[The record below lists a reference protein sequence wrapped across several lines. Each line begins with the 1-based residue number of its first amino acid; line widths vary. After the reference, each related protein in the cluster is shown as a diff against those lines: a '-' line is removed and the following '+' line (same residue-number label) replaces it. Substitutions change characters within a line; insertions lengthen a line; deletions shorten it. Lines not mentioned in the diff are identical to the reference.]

1 MSNMVVLSRKQ
12 KYIKIVIVTVNDVEK
27 IIRLRLNRINIIIS
41 ELCPS

>member
-27 IIRLRLNRINIIIS
+27 IIRLILNRINIIIS

>member
-1 MSNMVVLSRKQ
+1 MSNMVVLSRKK